1 MASISRPSLFSFP
14 QLFGLLVVLGGSEPK
29 PEPKTNVLIRCS
41 NPTKQEKEK
50 KKKRKERK
58 KNPRNKEKASHWSQ
72 SILFAFPINQ
82 TVQIYIFLGFFF
94 FFSIFYFAESETPT
108 SQNQK
113 RTLKTH
119 KKQNPDLLF
128 LFFWSVLNPS
138 IVHSSGF
145 VPEMVAFLCF

>member
-50 KKKRKERK
+50 RRKEKKGKKIPETKKKPVIGP
-58 KNPRNKEKASHWSQ
+58 NQ
-72 SILFAFPINQ
+72 SFLLSPSIKQFKF
-82 TVQIYIFLGFFF
+82 IFFWVFFI
-94 FFSIFYFAESETPT
+94 FSIFYFAESETPT

-145 VPEMVAFLCF
+145 VPEMVAFLFF